1 MIEIHKKDTIFIFE
15 CEKYK
20 TYRYN
25 QTLAKAKAF
34 LLKKKLSQD
43 IVDLYSNYYVEYIVN
58 KCTYNT
64 SIMNKLSHYGL
75 L

>member
-1 MIEIHKKDTIFIFE
+1 MIEIHKDDTIFIFE

-20 TYRYN
+20 TYKYN
-25 QTLAKAKAF
+25 ETLAKAKTI

-58 KCTYNT
+58 NCIYNK
-64 SIMNKLSHYGL
+64 SIMDKLAHYGL

>member
-1 MIEIHKKDTIFIFE
+1 MIEIHKNDTIFIFE

-20 TYRYN
+20 TYKYN
-25 QTLAKAKAF
+25 ETLAKAKAK
-34 LLKKKLSQD
+34 LLKKNLSQD

-58 KCTYNT
+58 KCKYNK
-64 SIMNKLSHYGL
+64 SIMDKLNHYGL

>member
-1 MIEIHKKDTIFIFE
+1 MIEIHKDDTIFIFE

-20 TYRYN
+20 TYKYN
-25 QTLAKAKAF
+25 ETLAKAKSL
-34 LLKKKLSQD
+34 LLKKNLSQD

-58 KCTYNT
+58 NCKYNN
-64 SIMNKLSHYGL
+64 SIMDKLSHYGL